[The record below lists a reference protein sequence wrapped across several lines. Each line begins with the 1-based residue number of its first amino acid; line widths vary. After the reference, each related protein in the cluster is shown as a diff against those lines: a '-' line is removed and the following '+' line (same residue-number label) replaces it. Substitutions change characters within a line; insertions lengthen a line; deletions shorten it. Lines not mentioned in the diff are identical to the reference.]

1 MYYYLLWL
9 LCLIPLL
16 AFSAWA
22 SGRVNSVFSAYD
34 KVECRSYM
42 TGYETAVR
50 LMRSRGVK
58 DISVQRVKGKLTDHY
73 HPTKKTVNLS
83 ESTYGS
89 DSVAAVAVAAHEV
102 GHVMQRKE
110 GYLPYRLRS
119 VLAPAANIGSRL
131 ALPLVLIGII
141 LDLALVSASPESMA
155 GRICVYVG
163 IGLYGLSALFA
174 LVTLPVEYNASRRAK
189 KMLAEEGVLA
199 KDEMAGAEKVLSAA
213 ALTYVASL
221 LISLFYFLRFALVA
235 LSFLRRRN

>member
-9 LCLIPLL
+9 LLLLPLM

-22 SGRVNSVFSAYD
+22 SARVNNTFSAYD
-34 KVECRSYM
+34 KIENRSYM

-58 DISVQRVKGKLTDHY
+58 DVGVQRVSGKLTDHY
-73 HPTKKTVNLS
+73 HPTKRTVNLS
-83 ESTYGS
+83 ASTYGS

-110 GYLPYRLRS
+110 GYFPYKVRS
-119 VLAPAANIGSRL
+119 ALVPAANIGSAL
-131 ALPLVLIGII
+131 ALPLVLIGIL
-141 LDLALVSASPESMA
+141 LDLFIAVSAPYSDL
-155 GRICVYVG
+155 GCWLVYLG
-163 IGLYGLSALFA
+163 IGLYGLSTLFA

-189 KMLAEEGVLA
+189 KMLLEEGILDR
-199 KDEMAGAEKVLSAA
+199 DEIGGADKVLSAA

-221 LISLFYFLRFALVA
+221 LISLFYLLRFAFFA